1 MAYSKK
7 PTYSFETSASVGIN
21 KVPSGRVV
29 LVDDYEGRPQAFMTF
44 GDLSTLQDDTTIAQ
58 AIEKG
63 FLSRFD
69 THETSVAR
77 GILTPGELGFGCGV
91 ASDTLATELKLTG
104 MPGFRD
110 PTSVNYGNYWDANKN
125 VFVFIPKFYFKWER
139 NTVFV
144 SPVEKEGYVIHRAFI
159 NAGKEIE
166 GFFIGK
172 YQFSFPNNK
181 AASVQGSVWNEQQ
194 GYRYLEEA
202 NKLGDRYTI
211 INMFMF
217 NALAVLTKAQRQ
229 NGRNCAWMDVAPY
242 YPKGNNNN
250 GRDINDQS
258 VFYIFSKNDS
268 NHTAYQVTGSG
279 IPFAKTTHNGQNCGV
294 CDING
299 NTWEFALGMTSEG
312 TKYFVPKLET
322 DMTKFTHNVKN
333 GANTDE
339 QCAWGDNAYLSNS
352 KGFFEELN
360 ITGTVYTSAADIHY
374 VFGKGDEQV
383 IPFNATKGSDH
394 WKLSCLGVPFMAGA
408 TQGTS
413 GGSEEFGN
421 DCIYYAIGYSGTKIN
436 HLIPRLGGHFSNAA
450 GAGVFAQDLL
460 NHRTAS
466 NQPCSSRLAII

>member
-7 PTYSFETSASVGIN
+7 PTYSFDAAVSVGIN
-21 KVPSGRVV
+21 KVPSSRIIT
-29 LVDDYEGRPQAFMTF
+29 VDDYEGRPQAFMTF

-125 VFVFIPKFYFKWER
+125 VFVFIPKFYFKWEK

-172 YQFSFPNNK
+172 YQFGTGATSK
-181 AASVQGSVWNEQQ
+181 AGAVANSQQ
-194 GYRYLEEA
+194 GQWYLAEA

-250 GRDINDQS
+250 GRDVNDQS
-258 VFYIFSKNDS
+258 VFWYGSQPG
-268 NHTAYQVTGSG
+268 YTGSG

-299 NTWEFALGMTSEG
+299 NTWEFSLGMTSEG

-339 QCAWGDNAYLSNS
+339 QCAWGDNAYLSNP

-421 DCIYYAIGYSGTKIN
+421 DCIYYAGGYSGTKVN
-436 HLIPRLGGHFSNAA
+436 HLMPLLGGYYSAA
-450 GAGVFAQDLL
+450 AHAGVFAQALAD
-460 NHRTAS
+460 HRTHS
-466 NQPCSSRLAII
+466 NQICSSRLAII

>member
-125 VFVFIPKFYFKWER
+125 VFVFIPKFYFKWEK

-172 YQFSFPNNK
+172 YQFGTGATSK
-181 AASVQGSVWNEQQ
+181 AGAVANSQQ
-194 GYRYLEEA
+194 GQWYLAEA

-242 YPKGNNNN
+242 YPKGNNNS
-250 GRDINDQS
+250 GRDVNDQS
-258 VFYIFSKNDS
+258 VFWYG
-268 NHTAYQVTGSG
+268 TQPGYTGSG
-279 IPFAKTTHNGQNCGV
+279 NPFAKTTHNGQNCGV

-299 NTWEFALGMTSEG
+299 NTWEFSLGMTSEG

-360 ITGTVYTSAADIHY
+360 ITGTVYTSAPDIHY
-374 VFGKGDEQV
+374 VLGKGDEQV

-421 DCIYYAIGYSGTKIN
+421 DVIYYAGGYSGTKIN
-436 HLIPRLGGHFSNAA
+436 HLMPRLGGTYNYAA
-450 GAGVFAQDLL
+450 NAGVFAQYL
-460 NHRTAS
+460 NAPRTDS
-466 NQPCSSRLAII
+466 YQDCSSRLAII

>member
-7 PTYSFETSASVGIN
+7 PTYSFDAAVSVGIN
-21 KVPSGRVV
+21 KVPSSRIIT
-29 LVDDYEGRPQAFMTF
+29 VDDYEGRPQAFMTF

-125 VFVFIPKFYFKWER
+125 VFVFIPKFYFKWEK

-172 YQFSFPNNK
+172 YQFGTGATSK
-181 AASVQGSVWNEQQ
+181 AGAVANSQQ
-194 GYRYLEEA
+194 GQWYLAEA

-250 GRDINDQS
+250 GRDVNDQS
-258 VFYIFSKNDS
+258 VFWYGSQPG
-268 NHTAYQVTGSG
+268 YTGSG

-299 NTWEFALGMTSEG
+299 NTWEFSLGMTSEG

-339 QCAWGDNAYLSNS
+339 QCAWGDNAYLSNP

-421 DCIYYAIGYSGTKIN
+421 DCIYYAGGYSGTKVN
-436 HLIPRLGGHFSNAA
+436 HLMPLLGGDYTTAA
-450 GAGVFAQDLL
+450 TAGVFAQRLTY
-460 NHRTAS
+460 HRTYSA
-466 NQPCSSRLAII
+466 QYFSSRLAII